1 MSSPELACADSATVR
16 FGNFT
21 AVNSVTL
28 SVHSGEVVGLLGA
41 NGAGKTTLLLA
52 LLGLL
57 QASSGRGL
65 LFDALPS
72 AKARKRVGYVPQT
85 LGLYGDMTVEEN
97 WMFTSR
103 AFGMRHLPVSPSI
116 RDLADQL
123 VGALPLGAQRRVAFA
138 VAFSHQ
144 PELLVLDEPTSG
156 VAPLSAAKLWEDIRA
171 SAEGGTGVLVTTHN
185 DWRRA
190 FQLLDGHGLIVQVQG
205 DVLRVPAPVQLV
217 ESLLAPE
224 GLRASTAVVPAN
236 LEEAFA
242 DIVSGETAP

>member
-1 MSSPELACADSATVR
+1 M
-16 FGNFT
+16 GHN
-21 AVNSVTL
+21 
-28 SVHSGEVVGLLGA
+28 
-41 NGAGKTTLLLA
+41 
-52 LLGLL
+52 
-57 QASSGRGL
+57 
-65 LFDALPS
+65 
-72 AKARKRVGYVPQT
+72 
-85 LGLYGDMTVEEN
+85 VE
-97 WMFTSR
+97 
-103 AFGMRHLPVSPSI
+103 
-116 RDLADQL
+116 
-123 VGALPLGAQRRVAFA
+123 AFA

-171 SAEGGTGVLVTTHN
+171 SAEGGTGVLVTTHNMAEAEQCDHLIVMANGRVAARGSMEDVIGLRTVVEIRCN